1 MIESFK
7 NDLPFNIQSL
17 RWKKTF
23 NDILHKCFNKV
34 RIVKKKSL
42 VKYDNLL
49 KERMILKKEIR
60 SGIIDEELRTKIK
73 QKIEAIEESI
83 GDKAVQENF
92 RTIVETV

>member
-1 MIESFK
+1 
-7 NDLPFNIQSL
+7 
-17 RWKKTF
+17 
-23 NDILHKCFNKV
+23 
-34 RIVKKKSL
+34 
-42 VKYDNLL
+42 
-49 KERMILKKEIR
+49 MILKKEIR